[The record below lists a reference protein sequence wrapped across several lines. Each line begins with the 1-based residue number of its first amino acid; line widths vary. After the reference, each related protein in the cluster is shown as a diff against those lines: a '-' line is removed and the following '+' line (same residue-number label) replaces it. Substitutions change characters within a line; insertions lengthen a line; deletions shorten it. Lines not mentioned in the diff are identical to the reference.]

1 VSRGVLL
8 CALEASCSRLRLRG
22 TWTSRLWDCLRS
34 TGAAGTN
41 EELDNEG
48 WSGWSAGT
56 ASVWEAL
63 VRSQQSGRSS
73 TRSSIR
79 RTRRRNGPL
88 PVGSCSIYRYLAE
101 CLRAWVRNQVIC
113 RYVLPHR
120 LPYSHPF
127 LRPPSSSAYFPSD
140 CHPRGSRN
148 GTPRYVLCRER
159 SLSPYHI
166 YTHTHTHAYIRTQ
179 RTRSPLRTIS
189 SGFHPLRIDIT
200 RSATST
206 LKPLSTFSLSRPLDE
221 TLDS

>member
-1 VSRGVLL
+1 MRSRGFVLSFTFARHVDFSL
-8 CALEASCSRLRLRG
+8 VRLSPLDRM
-22 TWTSRLWDCLRS
+22 
-34 TGAAGTN
+34 AGTN

-48 WSGWSAGT
+48 WSGWPAGT

-120 LPYSHPF
+120 LPHPHPF
-127 LRPPSSSAYFPSD
+127 LRPPSPSAYFPSD

-148 GTPRYVLCRER
+148 GTPRYVLCWER

-166 YTHTHTHAYIRTQ
+166 YTHTRIHTYTKDSFSTSYDILQ
-179 RTRSPLRTIS
+179 LS
-189 SGFHPLRIDIT
+189 SFANRYY
-200 RSATST
+200 A
-206 LKPLSTFSLSRPLDE
+206 
-221 TLDS
+221 